1 MNPNPNDDPS
11 GQPRRQAGMARRT
24 FLKGAGVALL
34 LPRLESLGQVGDE
47 SPRRLL
53 TIVNHLSF
61 YQPELLP
68 KTDGVINEPPPL
80 LANLSG
86 HFAHLKMYSGLNN
99 PAVQNGFGHTP
110 CVGILSGYFNKLHRK
125 NRISIDQAVADRLAD
140 ETRFRSLV
148 FQAGENLNFSQ
159 ISWDKH
165 GLPVHQID
173 SPRKIFNLL
182 FQVNENEK
190 VQQQILAEDRSI
202 LDAVLTQAKVMEK
215 RLNATDRAK
224 MDEYLSSV
232 RDAEKTVRK
241 QARWS
246 DRPKPKVDYE
256 LEAFDRKSVDDYVAT
271 LLDLAVL
278 ALETDSSRAVTVQIP
293 FWEGFKEPDLT
304 GNYHDLSHHGQ
315 KPDKI
320 EKLLMLEHGILKRIS
335 AALTTMKERKVGP
348 TSLFDQTTTL
358 LAASMGS
365 ANAHNFDDL
374 PALVFDGRVKSPG
387 YWRRQDVPMSNL
399 YLGLLQQFDAE
410 QERFGE
416 SNGVFDLLA

>member
-1 MNPNPNDDPS
+1 MLKFSS
-11 GQPRRQAGMARRT
+11 GKLRRRAEIQRRT

-34 LPRLESLGQVGDE
+34 LPRLESLGQVNLAK

-61 YQPELLP
+61 YQPELIP
-68 KTDGVINEPPPL
+68 KTDGAFGKPPPL
-80 LANLSG
+80 LAELSD
-86 HFAHLKMYSGLNN
+86 HFKQLKVFSGLDN

-125 NRISIDQAVADRLAD
+125 NRLSIDQAIADMIGD
-140 ETRFRSLV
+140 DTRFKSLV

-190 VQQQILAEDRSI
+190 TQQQVLAEDRSI
-202 LDAVLTQAKVMEK
+202 LDAVSAQAKSMEK
-215 RLNATDRAK
+215 RLNAADRAK
-224 MDEYLSSV
+224 MDEYLTSV
-232 RDAEKTVRK
+232 REVEKTVRR
-241 QARWS
+241 QAHWA
-246 DRPKPKVDYE
+246 DRTKPQVSYD
-256 LEAFDRKSVDDYVAT
+256 LEGFDRKSVDDYVGT

-278 ALETDSSRAVTVQIP
+278 ALQTDSTRAVTVQIP
-293 FWEGFKEPDLT
+293 FWEGFKEPDIS

-315 KPDKI
+315 KKEKI
-320 EKLLMLEHGILKRIS
+320 EKLLMLEHAILKRIS
-335 AALTTMKERKVGP
+335 AALTTMKERAVGNS
-348 TSLFDQTTTL
+348 SLFDQTTTL
-358 LAASMGS
+358 LTASMGS

-374 PALVFDGRVKSPG
+374 PAMVLDGRMETSGHWQKK
-387 YWRRQDVPMSNL
+387 DVPMSNL
-399 YLGLLQQFDAE
+399 YLGLLEQFGAE
-410 QERFGE
+410 ADHFGE
-416 SNGVFDLLA
+416 SSGTLDLLT

>member
-1 MNPNPNDDPS
+1 MK
-11 GQPRRQAGMARRT
+11 RRT

-34 LPRLESLGQVGDE
+34 LPRLECLGQVE
-47 SPRRLL
+47 EAKSPRRLL

-61 YQPELLP
+61 YQPELIP
-68 KTDGVINEPPPL
+68 KTEGLFKNPPPL
-80 LANLSG
+80 LGELFD
-86 HFAHLKMYSGLNN
+86 HFEHLKVYSGLRN

-110 CVGILSGYFNKLHRK
+110 CVGILSGYFNKLQRK
-125 NRISIDQAVADRLAD
+125 NRISIDQAVADLVGD

-190 VQQQILAEDRSI
+190 AQQQVLAEDRSI
-202 LDAVLTQAKVMEK
+202 LDAVSAQAKSMEK

-232 RDAEKTVRK
+232 REVEKTVRR
-241 QARWS
+241 QAHWAGRS
-246 DRPKPKVDYE
+246 KPQVNYE
-256 LEAFDRKSVDDYVAT
+256 IENFDRKSVDDYVGT
-271 LLDLAVL
+271 LMDLAVL
-278 ALETDSSRAVTVQIP
+278 ALQTDSTRAVTVQIP
-293 FWEGFKEPDLT
+293 FWEGFKEPGLS

-315 KPDKI
+315 KPEKVK
-320 EKLLMLEHGILKRIS
+320 KLLKLEHAILRRINAS
-335 AALTTMKERKVGP
+335 LSTMKERTVGNS
-348 TSLFDQTTTL
+348 SLFDQTTTL
-358 LAASMGS
+358 ITASMGS

-374 PALVFDGRVKSPG
+374 PALVFDAHMKTSGHWQRK
-387 YWRRQDVPMSNL
+387 DTPMSNL
-399 YLGLLQQFDAE
+399 YLGLLQQFGADRD
-410 QERFGE
+410 RFGE
-416 SNGVFDLLA
+416 STRAFDLLA